1 MRRRATRD
9 PAVARPETVR
19 ADSARMQEPTRY
31 RCPICRCTTYEIV
44 TVRTPRGETR
54 RTPFFACNGCSAMF
68 TDPVAFTHFD
78 PQRVTAR
85 HGPARV
91 RS

>member
-1 MRRRATRD
+1 MPE
-9 PAVARPETVR
+9 PARF
-19 ADSARMQEPTRY
+19 

-68 TDPVAFTHFD
+68 TDPAAFTHFD
-78 PQRVTAR
+78 PLRVTAR
-85 HGPARV
+85 HGPAGV

>member
-1 MRRRATRD
+1 MRRHAPTLGAMPE
-9 PAVARPETVR
+9 PARF
-19 ADSARMQEPTRY
+19 

-68 TDPVAFTHFD
+68 LDPSAFTNFD
-78 PQRVTAR
+78 PLRVTAA
-85 HGPARV
+85 HGAPRV